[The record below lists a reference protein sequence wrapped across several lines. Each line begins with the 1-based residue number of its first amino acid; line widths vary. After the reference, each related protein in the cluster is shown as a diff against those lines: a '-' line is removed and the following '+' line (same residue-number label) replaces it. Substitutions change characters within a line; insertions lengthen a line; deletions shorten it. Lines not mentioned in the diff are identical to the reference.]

1 MKKHAIIPIF
11 IPHLGCEN
19 DCVFCN
25 QKIITAKSDPVSPN
39 DAEQTIL
46 EYLSTLR
53 VYDDIKKCDN
63 PPTVEIA
70 FYGGSFTGLDIETQ
84 NKYLD
89 LALKYKRL
97 GKIDKIHMST
107 RPDYINSAIL
117 DNLKAHQVDIIEL
130 GVQSFDEAVLKAS
143 KRGHKI
149 SDIYYACNLIKTYG
163 FSLGIQLMIGL
174 PNDSKEKSIES
185 ARLASQIQPDIA
197 RLYPTLVLP
206 DTELFEMMKLGK
218 YSPLSQK
225 DAIEICK
232 EMYKI
237 LTEKNINIIRVG
249 LKSSDLINFDNPL
262 LSNYHPAFRQLV
274 EGEIARES
282 IDCQLDLLNSVDIT
296 AYTLSANPKSF
307 SNLIGHKAK
316 NRYYFEKKLSNIKLN
331 FRSDSSIPIG
341 KYKINADIF

>member
-1 MKKHAIIPIF
+1 
-11 IPHLGCEN
+11 
-19 DCVFCN
+19 
-25 QKIITAKSDPVSPN
+25 
-39 DAEQTIL
+39 
-46 EYLSTLR
+46 
-53 VYDDIKKCDN
+53 
-63 PPTVEIA
+63 
-70 FYGGSFTGLDIETQ
+70 
-84 NKYLD
+84 
-89 LALKYKRL
+89 
-97 GKIDKIHMST
+97 
-107 RPDYINSAIL
+107 
-117 DNLKAHQVDIIEL
+117 
-130 GVQSFDEAVLKAS
+130 
-143 KRGHKI
+143 
-149 SDIYYACNLIKTYG
+149 
-163 FSLGIQLMIGL
+163 MIGL

-185 ARLASQIQPDIA
+185 ARLAAQIQPDIA

-262 LSNYHPAFRQLV
+262 LSNYNPAFRQLV